1 MRRPLAPTLPES
13 SGAPDPVKEM
23 AARQK
28 AAIASRVKG
37 FERQQVSDA
46 GVDSSAQP
54 KPSRTGSPDRSA
66 SSSKKDS
73 PASKAAEPAAKSTAS
88 QPSSEASPKTGSNS
102 SDPSPATPTSSE
114 AATTSEESGTQP
126 ATSATP
132 AATETRYDD
141 IKAFKKWAEKNPEA
155 ALKFAEEVKLDV
167 FRDGEDPKTEWV
179 RQTNKGRKLKEEIR
193 SERAENERK
202 NAAEI
207 AQAKEFHAKAEQI
220 AGEIRYLSGMWAAA
234 NGKDQAGN
242 RVVDFDSVDE
252 AFRQNSGG
260 LTIDEYNR
268 MRARRGVSNP
278 ETARLRAE
286 NAQLKGRLQAP
297 AQQTNGAAAA
307 ADPKGQGQPAAQAP
321 AAAPAAPGRNPEEF
335 WGDEVPKSHGLRKFA
350 GWAKDLD
357 TEMQRFHDD
366 TLDEYSRDAEQ
377 IADQLLQRK
386 LAELRGEDEDEAPPA
401 KAPRVKP
408 KTPKNRTAAAA
419 PKTESGPPVSVPGL
433 PYGAD
438 KLTPRGAVNTDRS
451 VIEGHYNGTEPPGMA
466 NREKWALERA
476 RARARGEQV
485 D

>member
-1 MRRPLAPTLPES
+1 
-13 SGAPDPVKEM
+13 M

-54 KPSRTGSPDRSA
+54 KPSRTVSPDRSA
-66 SSSKKDS
+66 SSSKEGS
-73 PASKAAEPAAKSTAS
+73 AQSKAEPAAKPSAS
-88 QPSSEASPKTGSNS
+88 KPSSEASPKTGSNS
-102 SDPSPATPTSSE
+102 SDPSETPTTSSSE
-114 AATTSEESGTQP
+114 SEKPSADGSQ
-126 ATSATP
+126 SATAT
-132 AATETRYDD
+132 AAETRYDD

-193 SERAENERK
+193 NERAENEKK

-297 AQQTNGAAAA
+297 AQQTNGAAASA
-307 ADPKGQGQPAAQAP
+307 PAAASGAPDAVKP
-321 AAAPAAPGRNPEEF
+321 AAAPAASGRNPEEF
-335 WGDEVPKSHGLRKFA
+335 WGDEVPKTHGLRKFA

-386 LAELRGEDEDEAPPA
+386 LAELRGEDEDEAPA
-401 KAPRVKP
+401 KAPRAKP
-408 KTPKNRTAAAA
+408 KTPKNRTAAPA

-438 KLTPRGAVNTDRS
+438 KLTPRGNVNTDRS
-451 VIEGHYNGTEPPGMA
+451 VVEGHYMGEAPAGFQS
-466 NREKWALERA
+466 REKWALDRA
-476 RARARGEQV
+476 NRRARGEQV